1 MKKCLVRENRRLTFG
16 GSESAHFL
24 KLLIMYSLSG
34 PSARKRVMSERS
46 QHRWLAEARR
56 MACGEGQLPG
66 STDQRVVRRELACYP
81 YIKKGTEGQQHS
93 THRLWGT
100 RQHAGL
106 REESYLA
113 YRLWLSSRHCRGF
126 YGGAQIKLAVC
137 VCVCVFMWVC
147 ALVYLETRCQC
158 LSVCVCARTCTHTCV
173 CVFMWVC
180 AHVYVEVRSQY
191 VYVRMCTFMWVCAH
205 VCGGQKS
212 MLDVFLYCSLLSF

>member
-1 MKKCLVRENRRLTFG
+1 MQPLSGILNYIKNVFFKNYIYLTSYNIKNKNTSSNGLTGQKMKKCLVRENRRLTFG

-34 PSARKRVMSERS
+34 PSACKRVMSERS

-81 YIKKGTEGQQHS
+81 YIKKGTEGQQPS

-106 REESYLA
+106 QEESYLA
-113 YRLWLSSRHCRGF
+113 YR
-126 YGGAQIKLAVC
+126 
-137 VCVCVFMWVC
+137 
-147 ALVYLETRCQC
+147 
-158 LSVCVCARTCTHTCV
+158 
-173 CVFMWVC
+173 
-180 AHVYVEVRSQY
+180 
-191 VYVRMCTFMWVCAH
+191 
-205 VCGGQKS
+205 
-212 MLDVFLYCSLLSF
+212 